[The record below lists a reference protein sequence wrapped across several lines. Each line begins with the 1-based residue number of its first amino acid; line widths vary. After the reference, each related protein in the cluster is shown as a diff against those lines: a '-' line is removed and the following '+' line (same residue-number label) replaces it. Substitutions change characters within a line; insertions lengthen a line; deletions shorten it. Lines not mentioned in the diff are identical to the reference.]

1 MEGLIVKGIGG
12 FYYVKSGT
20 VVYECKAR
28 GIFKKEGIVPTVGDK
43 VSIEIL
49 ADGKAV
55 INDIYPRKNIF
66 IRPSIANVDCFVV
79 VVAATQPNPSRAI
92 VDKFLVMAEKSHT
105 DIILCINKIDLADD
119 ARLKRMKETYEHLY
133 KMVFVSGETGQGI
146 RTLKEMLVGKV
157 AALTGPSG
165 VGKSTLLN
173 AIMPNVFAETGEI
186 SSKTQ
191 RGRHTTRHVE
201 IFDME
206 FGGMI
211 FDTPGFTSFEILEAG
226 EEELQ
231 FLYPEMLPYIGKC
244 RYDNCR
250 HLREPDCAVR
260 KAVAEEK
267 IKKSRYTSYIEQLNE
282 IIEKERN
289 KY

>member
-20 VVYECKAR
+20 IVYECKAR

-55 INDIYPRKNIF
+55 INEIYPRKNIF

-79 VVAATQPNPSRAI
+79 VVAATQPDPSRAI
-92 VDKFLVMAEKSHT
+92 VDKFLVMAEKSRT

-282 IIEKERN
+282 IIEKKRN

>member
-20 VVYECKAR
+20 IVYECKAR

-55 INDIYPRKNIF
+55 INEIYPRKNIF

-79 VVAATQPNPSRAI
+79 VVAATQPDPSRAI
-92 VDKFLVMAEKSHT
+92 VDKFLVMAEKSRT